1 MPSTFTMYARRQ
13 LLKSMFTP
21 DDFTPVDEVSVALC
35 RSVPPANASADQLVE
50 PDAASYTRQTYA
62 TGSLY
67 WAPTNFGELYNTLT
81 VQWAKI
87 EAEEWGFMRGWAVVD
102 PVSGQCLN
110 VGTIMRPFRGT
121 VGMVPKLEPGT
132 LMLGIYD

>member
-21 DDFTPVDEVSVALC
+21 DVFTPIDEVTVALC
-35 RSVPPANASADQLVE
+35 RNVPTANASADQLVE
-50 PDAASYTRQTYA
+50 PSAESYARQTYP

-81 VQWAKI
+81 VTWPEI
-87 EAEEWGFMRGWAVVD
+87 GAESWGFMRGWAVID
-102 PVSGQCLN
+102 EESGQCLN
-110 VGTIMRPFRGT
+110 VGTIMRPFPGT

>member
-13 LLKSMFTP
+13 LLKAMFTP
-21 DDFTPVDEVSVALC
+21 EDFTAIEQVQVALC
-35 RSVPPANASADQLVE
+35 RTVPPANAAADQLVE
-50 PDAASYTRQTYA
+50 PEADSYARQVYP
-62 TGSLY
+62 TGALY

-81 VQWAKI
+81 VQWDQI
-87 EAEEWGFMRGWAVVD
+87 EVDKWGYMRGWAVLD

-110 VGTIMRPFRGT
+110 VGSIMRPFLGE

>member
-21 DDFTPVDEVSVALC
+21 DQFLPIDEVSVALT
-35 RSVPPANASADQLVE
+35 RNIPPANATAEQLVE
-50 PDAASYTRQTYA
+50 PEADAYARQTYA

-81 VQWAKI
+81 ITWDQI
-87 EAEEWGFMRGWAVVD
+87 EAEEWGFVRGWAVVD
-102 PVSGQCLN
+102 EVSGQCLN
-110 VGTIMRPFRGT
+110 VGTIMRPFRGV